1 VKIVYLIWAPYN
13 RRAESFA
20 QGLEIETWFIHYF
33 QYQKIKWSFVKYPM
47 MAVKT
52 CFLLLKKRPDCVIVM
67 TPPLFTV
74 LFVYFYCL
82 FFGKKYM
89 IDAHTG
95 SLISRPWTYFN
106 RLHRFLCR
114 GALRTIVTNGKLAD
128 LVRAWGGRTLIMNP
142 PVRFPGLSDQG
153 KFRTCTLTVVAAF
166 SFDEP
171 LTEILQAAGRHP
183 GIQFHVTGNKSKAG
197 PELLAYESG
206 HIHFTGFLPQREYLE
221 LLNRSDGVICL
232 TTRDHTLQSGGEEA
246 LFMGKPLITSDF
258 PILRD
263 FFSKGAVFVKSHPEA
278 IAEGIR
284 VFYRDRK
291 KLSKEILQLRAE
303 HESEWRQKKSFLMNL
318 LLSGEP
324 R

>member
-1 VKIVYLIWAPYN
+1 MKIVYLIWAPYN

-20 QGLEIETWFIHYF
+20 QGLGIEAWYIHYF
-33 QYQKIKWSFVKYPM
+33 QYQRMKWSALKYPL

-52 CFLLLKKRPDCVIVM
+52 CFLLLKRRPDCIIVM

-74 LFVYFYCL
+74 LFVHLYCL
-82 FFGKKYM
+82 IFGKRYL

-95 SLISRPWTYFN
+95 SLISRPWTYFTW
-106 RLHRFLCR
+106 LHRYLCR
-114 GALRTIVTNGKLAD
+114 GALRTIVTNGRLAD
-128 LVRAWGGRTLIMNP
+128 LVHSWGGRTLVMNP
-142 PVRFPGLSDQG
+142 PVRFPGLSRPG
-153 KFRTCTLTVVAAF
+153 KGRTCTITVVAAF

-171 LTEILQAAGRHP
+171 LSEILYAARLHP
-183 GIQFHVTGNKSKAG
+183 EIRFNVTGNKAKAG
-197 PELLAYESG
+197 PDLLSFESG
-206 HIHFTGFLPQREYLE
+206 HIHFTGFLPQHEYLE

-246 LFMGKPLITSDF
+246 LFMGKPVITSDF

-263 FFSKGAVFVKSHPEA
+263 FFPKGAVFVEPRSGA

-291 KLSKEILQLRAE
+291 RLSREILQLRAE
-303 HESEWRQKKSFLMNL
+303 HESEWRRKKSFLMNL
-318 LLSGEP
+318 LVSGEP

>member
-13 RRAESFA
+13 RRAESFSE
-20 QGLEIETWFIHYF
+20 GLEIETWFIHYF
-33 QYQKIKWSFVKYPM
+33 QYQKMKWSVVKYPL
-47 MAVKT
+47 MALKT
-52 CFLLLKKRPDCVIVM
+52 CFLLVKKRPDCVIVM

-74 LFVYFYCL
+74 LFVHLYCR
-82 FFGKKYM
+82 FFGKKYL

-106 RLHRFLCR
+106 GLHRFLCR
-114 GALRTIVTNGKLAD
+114 GALRTIVTNGRLAD
-128 LVRAWGGRTLIMNP
+128 LVRSWGGRTLIMNP
-142 PVRFPGLSDQG
+142 PVRFPSLSSRP
-153 KFRTCTLTVVAAF
+153 KFETCTLTVVAAF

-171 LTEILQAAGRHP
+171 LMEILQAATRHP
-183 GIQFHVTGNKSKAG
+183 DIQFHVTGNKSKAG
-197 PELLAYESG
+197 PELLSFESG
-206 HIHFTGFLPQREYLE
+206 HIHFTGFLPQNEYLE

-246 LFMGKPLITSDF
+246 LFMGKPVITSDF
-258 PILRD
+258 QILRE
-263 FFSKGAVFVKSHPEA
+263 FLSKGAVFVKPRREA

-291 KLSKEILQLRAE
+291 RLGREILQLRSE
-303 HESEWRQKKSFLMNL
+303 HESEWRRKKSILMKL
-318 LLSGEP
+318 IDSGET